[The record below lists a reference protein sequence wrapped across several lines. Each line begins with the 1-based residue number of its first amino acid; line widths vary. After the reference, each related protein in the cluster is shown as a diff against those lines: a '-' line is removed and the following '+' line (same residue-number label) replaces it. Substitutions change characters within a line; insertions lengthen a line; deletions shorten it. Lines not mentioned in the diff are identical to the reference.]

1 MKLQATTTAAE
12 LATLINATLV
22 GNSNATIEGINEIN
36 RVEHNDLV
44 FVDHPKYYQKCVD
57 SVASVIIIN
66 AAIDCP
72 AGKALLVVDNPFEAY
87 DKVVK
92 HFRKYTYS
100 QQPIH
105 ESATIGANTQIY
117 PNVVI
122 GANVTIGDNC
132 VIFPNVTIYEYTTI
146 GNNVIIHG
154 NAVIGSDAFYFN
166 GKKNRELWYAK
177 MYNCGNVIIE
187 DNVEIGAGT
196 TIDKGVSSSTII
208 GKGTKI
214 DNQVHIA
221 HDVVVGKNCLI
232 AAQVGIAGATTLE
245 DGVTIW
251 AQTGV
256 NKTLTIGANATVLGR
271 SGVAAS
277 IDGNKT
283 YWGLPARDAREV
295 QKELIWIKRI
305 PEIWEKLKNLKQ

>member
-1 MKLQATTTAAE
+1 MKLQKATTAQE
-12 LATLINATLV
+12 LANLIGANIV
-22 GNSNATIEGINEIN
+22 GNANAAIQGINEIN
-36 RVEHNDLV
+36 RVEANDLV
-44 FVDHPKYYQKCVD
+44 FVDHPKYYQKCID
-57 SVASVIIIN
+57 SAASVIIIN
-66 AAIDCP
+66 ATIDCP
-72 AGKALLVVDNPFEAY
+72 EGKALLVVDNPFEAY

-92 HFRKYTYS
+92 HYRTYTHS
-100 QQPIH
+100 LQPIH
-105 ESATIGANTQIY
+105 ESAKIGAGTKIY

-122 GANVTIGDNC
+122 GANVTIGENC
-132 VIFPNVTIYEYTTI
+132 IIFPNVTIYEYTTI
-146 GNNVIIHG
+146 GNNVVIHG

-177 MYNCGNVIIE
+177 MFNCGDVVIE
-187 DNVEIGAGT
+187 AHVEIGAGT

-208 GKGTKI
+208 GTGTKI

-221 HDVVVGKNCLI
+221 HDVQIGKNCLI

-245 DGVTIW
+245 DGVTVW

-256 NKTLTIGANATVLGR
+256 NKTLTIGANAVVLGR

-277 IDGNKT
+277 IEGGKT

-305 PEIWEKLKNLKQ
+305 PEIWEKLKNIK